1 MVEKKIVGLSVLGIV
16 LWSFFCALWP
26 SAVRADEKPVQMDE
40 VVVTASRY
48 PEETSR
54 IPANVSVITEKDIK
68 NSTALTISEL
78 LSAQAGIQVTDVTG
92 NRRNY
97 FVDLRGFGDTSGQNT
112 LILVDGRR
120 VTEAD
125 FSGTDWFQ
133 IPLDRV
139 QKIEIVRGGSSSVL
153 YGDNATGGV
162 INIIT
167 KAGGPTRYGAE
178 VVAGSYKTFH
188 PSAYA
193 EGSTKDLSYALTGSY
208 LTTNGYRLNS
218 AIDSKDAGV
227 TFNYTLSDRVRADL
241 SAGYHKDNAGLPGAL
256 RDSTF
261 AAGLSRLDSVN
272 PYDFLNTEDY
282 YFKGGAEADFWEE
295 ALFKIDASF
304 RRRSFQSYSNF
315 TGGYFLGETV
325 LDNLQISPR
334 LVFKNRLGERFD
346 NKLILGMD
354 FLYADEKIQN
364 DSLFFGARSIANFNL
379 DKTNYGYYILDEIA
393 VLKDLTI
400 SGGYRMDRAV
410 FTFSPGTPDKTV
422 FSEHAFTSGVNY
434 RFLKQSQIYFNYNR
448 SFRYPV
454 LDEQFSFFTN
464 TVQAL
469 QPQGSDAYEL
479 GVKHQVTPNLKAG
492 VHFFHIDTTNEIF
505 YNPYMYSNEN
515 LDGKTRREGIEL
527 SLNWRALDRLSF
539 FMTYTYLFKATVY
552 GGQFDGKWIPIVPE
566 HKAAAGVLIS
576 FTEAMSLNLTGIYTG
591 SRPFSGD
598 FQNRFSDQGSYFVLN
613 AKLQYRWRRFKAYL
627 NVNNLLDKKYSEYG
641 VIGTSPT
648 EKAYYPSPEL
658 NVLIGLAVD
667 L

>member
-1 MVEKKIVGLSVLGIV
+1 MDKKVVGLPVLVIV
-16 LWSFFCALWP
+16 LWLFFCAPWP
-26 SAVRADEKPVQMDE
+26 GAARADEKPVQMDE

-68 NSTALTISEL
+68 NSTALTIPEL
-78 LSAQAGIQVTDVTG
+78 LSSQAGIQVTDITG
-92 NRRNY
+92 NRRSY
-97 FVDLRGFGDTSGQNT
+97 LVDLRGFGDTSGQNT

-125 FSGTDWFQ
+125 LSGTDWFQ

-139 QKIEIVRGGSSSVL
+139 RKIEIVRGGSSSVL

-167 KAGGPTRYGAE
+167 KAGGPTRYGVETA
-178 VVAGSYKTFH
+178 AGSYKTFH

-193 EGSTKDLSYALTGSY
+193 EGSTDYLSYALTGSY
-208 LTTNGYRLNS
+208 LTTDGYRLNS
-218 AIDSKDAGV
+218 AIDSKDVGG
-227 TFNYTLSDRVRADL
+227 TFHYALNDRVRTDL
-241 SAGYHKDNAGLPGAL
+241 SAGYHRDNTGLPGAL
-256 RDSTF
+256 RESEL
-261 AAGLSRLDSVN
+261 AAGRSRSDSVN
-272 PYDFLNTEDY
+272 PHDFLNTEDY
-282 YFKGGAEADFWEE
+282 YFKGGVEADFREE
-295 ALFKIDASF
+295 VLFKIDTSF

-315 TGGYFLGETV
+315 TGGNFLGDTV

-334 LVFKNRLGERFD
+334 LVFQNRLGERFD
-346 NKLILGMD
+346 NKLIIGMD

-364 DSLFFGARSIANFNL
+364 ESLFFGSRSTAGFNL
-379 DKTNYGYYILDEIA
+379 DKTDYGWYIHDEIA

-400 SGGYRMDRAV
+400 SGGYRLDRAV
-410 FTFSPGTPDKTV
+410 FTFTPGTPGKTV

-464 TVQAL
+464 TVLAL
-469 QPQGSDAYEL
+469 QPQRSDAYES
-479 GVKHQVTPNLKAG
+479 GVKHQVTPNLAAG
-492 VHFFHIDTTNEIF
+492 IHFFHIDTTGEIF
-505 YNPYMYSNEN
+505 YNPYTYGNEN
-515 LDGKTRREGIEL
+515 LDGITRREGIEL

-539 FMTYTYLFKATVY
+539 FMTYTYLFKTVVD
-552 GGQFDGKWIPIVPE
+552 GGQFDGKRIPTVPR
-566 HKAAAGVLIS
+566 HKAAAGVLVS
-576 FTEAMSLNLTGIYTG
+576 FTKDISLNLTGIYTG
-591 SRPFSGD
+591 GRPFSGD
-598 FQNRFSDQGSYFVLN
+598 FQNRFSDQESCFVLN
-613 AKLQYRWRRFKAYL
+613 AKLQYRWSRFRAYL
-627 NVNNLLDKKYSEYG
+627 SVNNLLDRKYSEYG
-641 VIGTSPT
+641 AIGTFPE

-658 NVLIGLAVD
+658 NALIGLAVD

>member
-1 MVEKKIVGLSVLGIV
+1 MMDKKVVELPVLVIV
-16 LWSFFCALWP
+16 LWLFFCAPWP
-26 SAVRADEKPVQMDE
+26 GAARADEKPAQMDE

-68 NSTALTISEL
+68 NSTALTIPEL

-97 FVDLRGFGDTSGQNT
+97 YVDLRGFGDASGQNT

-120 VTEAD
+120 VTGAD
-125 FSGTDWFQ
+125 LSGTDWFQ

-167 KAGGPTRYGAE
+167 KAGGPTRYGVETA
-178 VVAGSYKTFH
+178 AGSYKTFH

-218 AIDSKDAGV
+218 AIDSKDVGG
-227 TFNYTLSDRVRADL
+227 TFHYVLNDRVRADL
-241 SAGYHKDNAGLPGAL
+241 STGYHKDNTGLPGAL
-256 RDSTF
+256 RESEL
-261 AAGLSRLDSVN
+261 AGRSRSDSVN
-272 PYDFLNTEDY
+272 PHDFLNTEDY
-282 YFKGGAEADFWEE
+282 YFKGGVEADFREE
-295 ALFKIDASF
+295 VLFKIDTSF

-315 TGGYFLGETV
+315 TGGNFLGETV

-346 NKLILGMD
+346 NKLIIGMD

-364 DSLFFGARSIANFNL
+364 DSLFFGSRSTAGFNL
-379 DKTNYGYYILDEIA
+379 DKTGYGWYIHDEIA

-400 SGGYRMDRAV
+400 SGGYRLDRAV
-410 FTFSPGTPDKTV
+410 FTFTPGTPGKTV

-464 TVQAL
+464 TVLAL
-469 QPQGSDAYEL
+469 QPQRSDAYES
-479 GVKHQVTPNLKAG
+479 GVKHQVTPNLAAG
-492 VHFFHIDTTNEIF
+492 IHFFHIDTAGEIF
-505 YNPYMYSNEN
+505 YNPYTYGNEN

-539 FMTYTYLFKATVY
+539 FMAYTYLFTAVVD
-552 GGQFDGKWIPIVPE
+552 GGQFDGKRIPTVPR
-566 HKAAAGVLIS
+566 HKAAAGVLVS
-576 FTEAMSLNLTGIYTG
+576 FTKDMSLNLAGIYTG
-591 SRPFSGD
+591 GRPFSGD
-598 FQNRFSDQGSYFVLN
+598 FQNRFSDQESCFVLN
-613 AKLQYRWRRFKAYL
+613 AKLQYRWSRFKAYL
-627 NVNNLLDKKYSEYG
+627 SVNNLLDRKYSEYG
-641 VIGTSPT
+641 AIGTFPE

-658 NVLIGLAVD
+658 NALIGLAVD